1 MRIIPI
7 ASGKGGVGKSLLAA
21 NLAIALGQG
30 NRRVVLADLDLGA
43 SNLHLVLGEQAVKK
57 GLGTFLTKGSSFEE
71 SIHTTSYENVRFIP
85 GDSEIPGLSALKLPQ
100 RMSVLRNF
108 NKLEDSTDYL
118 ILDLGAGT
126 HLSILDFFLLSPRG
140 IVVTSPFVTA
150 TLNAYLFLKNTVFR
164 LLFNSFKKGTPGRDY
179 IEKLRKD
186 SSSLQRLY
194 IPKLIEILGKADP
207 ENTETFLRYM
217 NVFRPRIVMNMIDGP
232 QDAEKAGKIRRSCR
246 GIFFS
251 SAAAYNSSKEGY
263 PSNGIPSSITAVHP
277 ESPSFREIFQLFFC
291 IPETPPET
299 YTLNPC
305 LAASKSFAFNS
316 VFSFFKTERSYC
328 CDLIISAKSPEESAP
343 LPASSSTDSIFASKS
358 TEASISADWNESS
371 FSSVNAS
378 GEPAGSS
385 SSDWM
390 IFSAIR

>member
-246 GIFFS
+246 EYLNLDLEHLGVIYRDS
-251 SAAAYNSSKEGY
+251 VQDIALASRLPVLVYKPRSVLAQ
-263 PSNGIPSSITAVHP
+263 AVYRIA
-277 ESPSFREIFQLFFC
+277 E
-291 IPETPPET
+291 
-299 YTLNPC
+299 
-305 LAASKSFAFNS
+305 K
-316 VFSFFKTERSYC
+316 
-328 CDLIISAKSPEESAP
+328 IIQSEE
-343 LPASSSTDSIFASKS
+343 
-358 TEASISADWNESS
+358 E
-371 FSSVNAS
+371 
-378 GEPAGSS
+378 EPAGSPEAFTELNDDSFQSAEMEASVDFEAKMESVEELAGSGALS
-385 SSDWM
+385 SGDLAEIIKSQQYDLSVLKKENTLLKAKLLEAARQG
-390 IFSAIR
+390 FKV

>member
-232 QDAEKAGKIRRSCR
+232 KKAKKAGKIRRSCR
-246 GIFFS
+246 EYLNLDLEHLGVIYRDS
-251 SAAAYNSSKEGY
+251 VQDIALASRLPVLVYKPRSVLAQ
-263 PSNGIPSSITAVHP
+263 AVYRIA
-277 ESPSFREIFQLFFC
+277 E
-291 IPETPPET
+291 
-299 YTLNPC
+299 
-305 LAASKSFAFNS
+305 K
-316 VFSFFKTERSYC
+316 
-328 CDLIISAKSPEESAP
+328 IIQSEE
-343 LPASSSTDSIFASKS
+343 
-358 TEASISADWNESS
+358 E
-371 FSSVNAS
+371 
-378 GEPAGSS
+378 EPAGSPEAFTELNDDSFQSAEMEASVDFEAKMESVEELAGSGALS
-385 SSDWM
+385 SGDLAEIIKSQQYDLSVLKKENTLLKAKLLEAARQG
-390 IFSAIR
+390 FKV